1 MRPFKMF
8 FGLAIGVILFLFL
21 ARIVFIAFIVAAV
34 MSILYAIFRRVR
46 EFINYDSNREYYR
59 PAYNFQYPGRE
70 RLKRNIYDDAEPLFE
85 EDYSMRHKSAN
96 NIQFVD
102 II

>member
-1 MRPFKMF
+1 MF

-21 ARIVFIAFIVAAV
+21 ARIVIIAFIVAAV
-34 MSILYAIFRRVR
+34 MSILYAMFRRIR
-46 EFINYDSNREYYR
+46 DFITYDRNGEYYI
-59 PAYNFQYPGRE
+59 PAYNYQHTGRE
-70 RLKRNIYDDAEPLFE
+70 RMKRNIYDEAEPLFE
-85 EDYSMRHKSAN
+85 DNYSRRTKPAN